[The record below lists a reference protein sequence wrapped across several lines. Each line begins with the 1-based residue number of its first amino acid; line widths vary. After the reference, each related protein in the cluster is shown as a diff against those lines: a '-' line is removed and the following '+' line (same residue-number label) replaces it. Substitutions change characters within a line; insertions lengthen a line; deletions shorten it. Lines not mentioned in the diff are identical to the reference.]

1 MGSESQPQPRG
12 AFDGICSAVSYDA
25 ETDAVGAS
33 ISFEW
38 SGKVDFARKLVE
50 MLNYLV
56 SVGWVIVL
64 EDWFLNKRWIAI
76 EVLVPLVEKGLK
88 ELDRSDDATARLKL
102 RLR

>member
-1 MGSESQPQPRG
+1 
-12 AFDGICSAVSYDA
+12 
-25 ETDAVGAS
+25 
-33 ISFEW
+33 
-38 SGKVDFARKLVE
+38 